1 MYGITEHQ
9 LLHEYKWLDLPRI
22 LKHLRRHKASD
33 QLKTLNLLFMR
44 NGGDEAMQKIN
55 ELVQTANGTD
65 EILKQVDPEEVS
77 YLEKQG
83 FMIQ

>member
-55 ELVQTANGTD
+55 ALERIANGTD
-65 EILKQVDPEEVS
+65 EILQQVEPEEIS
-77 YLEKQG
+77 YLEQHG
-83 FMIQ
+83 FMIH